1 MRTESAGKLTTSV
14 GETGEKGRARSGC
27 RIIKYQIPSTKPG
40 PRPEGGDSEGE
51 TGNPPAGWE
60 SEGQIS
66 GCQEKKAKALNT
78 ACRAEALEAKA
89 GTLKPKIAEMLSL
102 RSFLRPPL
110 ELGTG
115 LAFSLQNRN

>member
-1 MRTESAGKLTTSV
+1 MRTESAGKLTSAV
-14 GETGEKGRARSGC
+14 GETGEKGRARSGY

-66 GCQEKKAKALNT
+66 G
-78 ACRAEALEAKA
+78 
-89 GTLKPKIAEMLSL
+89 
-102 RSFLRPPL
+102 F
-110 ELGTG
+110 
-115 LAFSLQNRN
+115 